1 MLIWLSRQSTSL
13 VRMRSPVRIRVLAP
27 LVCPDT
33 LQRIRAFLYL
43 YTKNR
48 LHIIGIGSKENNI
61 SFLSD
66 CSFVYRSVDLSV
78 KYCSVSCIGLLSD
91 RASALTANGISGEK
105 SIYQSIV
112 SRIYLRLKSSLA
124 TKALCRL

>member
-27 LVCPDT
+27 LVSPDT
-33 LQRIRAFLYL
+33 QQRIRAFSCLH
-43 YTKNR
+43 KNR
-48 LHIIGIGSKENNI
+48 LQIIGIGSKYI
-61 SFLSD
+61 DICFSTA
-66 CSFVYRSVDLSV
+66 CSFVYRSGDLSV

-91 RASALTANGISGEK
+91 SASALTANGISGEK